1 MLTEV
6 WFYGVT
12 SHIFFTGNS
21 KAMLLLWI
29 LFAIYVSCLSCFPV
43 CSLQPCGHLLGKGWP
58 LGSLVCDIF
67 LCFCH
72 FPMWFPESGV
82 VLDCIDF

>member
-12 SHIFFTGNS
+12 SHILFTDHS

-29 LFAIYVSCLSCFPV
+29 LFLLFMFRV
-43 CSLQPCGHLLGKGWP
+43 CHALQACGHLLGKGWP
-58 LGSLVCDIF
+58 IGWLVCDIF
-67 LCFCH
+67 VLCFCH
-72 FPMWFPESGV
+72 FPMWFPESGL
-82 VLDCIDF
+82 VLDCINF